1 MRPVGWLVLSVCLVG
16 ATACTGNAGGVIPLD
31 SGVCTT
37 CVPDGGNFNIFVVD
51 PTPFSPPVDGGVVS
65 SDGGTVQSSVTGY
78 ETIPLFQMHLAPN
91 GNIGIAYVEFSADQ
105 TDNKP
110 RPDPSLL
117 NYDVLYT
124 EWSPTTNSVALASP
138 ERVTG
143 SFPVQNYVGVTLD
156 YSNGQAVV
164 GLLGWTSAPGYDATQ
179 AYWYQHQGVLAYRTA
194 NGAGP
199 GTWTQVDAVDN
210 GPAPGADPA
219 ANGAC
224 AGNGSCVEGPIT
236 GLYPAVLVDGAETFF
251 TVRNVHF
258 GSSTGTGDF
267 INSNFDLALGG
278 PATWQYF
285 GLGWGKPGIQ
295 LDLSPSQPGVSRGCS
310 ISTNT
315 PGRTAYGNHSRIIL
329 GYNNHP
335 AIISDIGNNEY
346 NSPGTD
352 VLFFEQQD
360 GGSWNCP
367 MTIVTSADTS
377 TTGNFP
383 GNEQAM
389 QETSGPSIAY
399 DSQGVGYAVSI
410 SDISGSGAAYFK
422 TCNPNADAGW
432 GCVTNGHWTDFQ
444 PVFQSGS
451 GGYFSSVA
459 LNPDTHDP
467 WVAYYFCS
475 SSPAYNEFSCPP
487 LERQLVVATSP
498 NNIGIWYPQP
508 VDTQGAWQTQMLYLT
523 NPTRLVIGYRDPTTG
538 VMKVAVENPE

>member
-1 MRPVGWLVLSVCLVG
+1 MRPVGWLMLFVCVLG
-16 ATACTGNAGGVIPLD
+16 AAACTGNAGSVIPLD
-31 SGVCTT
+31 GGCTS
-37 CVPDGGNFNIFVVD
+37 CVPDGGRFNIFVVD

-65 SDGGTVQSSVTGY
+65 LDGGAVQSQVTGY
-78 ETIPLFQMHLAPN
+78 ETIPLFQMHVAPN

-124 EWSPTTNSVALASP
+124 EWSVTTNSPAFSP
-138 ERVTG
+138 ERVSG
-143 SFPVQNYVGVTLD
+143 SYPVQNFVGVSLD
-156 YSNGQAVV
+156 YYNGQPVV
-164 GLLGWTSAPGYDATQ
+164 GLLGWTAAPGYDATQ
-179 AYWYQHQGVLAYRTA
+179 AYWYQHQGVLSYR
-194 NGAGP
+194 NLAGGGTP
-199 GTWTQVDAVDN
+199 GTWTQVAVVDN

-219 ANGAC
+219 AAGTAC
-224 AGNGSCVEGPIT
+224 GGNGSCVQGPIT
-236 GLYPAVLVDGAETFF
+236 GLYPAVLVDGPETFF

-267 INSNFDLALGG
+267 QNSNFDLALGEPG
-278 PATWQYF
+278 NWQYF

-295 LDLSPSQPGVSRGCS
+295 LSLSPTQPGVSRGCS
-310 ISTNT
+310 ISNNT
-315 PGRTAYGNHSRIIL
+315 SGRTAYGNHSSIVL
-329 GYNNHP
+329 GYNGNP

-352 VLFFEQQD
+352 VFFFEQQD

-367 MTIVTSADTS
+367 MTVLTSADTS

-383 GNEQAM
+383 AGEQSM

-410 SDISGSGAAYFK
+410 SDVSGSGAAYFK

-475 SSPAYNEFSCPP
+475 SNSAYNELSCPVV
-487 LERQLVVATSP
+487 ERQLQVAHSP
-498 NNIGIWYPQP
+498 YNAGIWYPEP
-508 VDTQGAWQTQMLYLT
+508 VDNQGAWQTQMLYLT
-523 NPTRLVIGYRDPTTG
+523 SPTRLVIGYRDPTTG
-538 VMKVAVENPE
+538 AMKLAVENPP